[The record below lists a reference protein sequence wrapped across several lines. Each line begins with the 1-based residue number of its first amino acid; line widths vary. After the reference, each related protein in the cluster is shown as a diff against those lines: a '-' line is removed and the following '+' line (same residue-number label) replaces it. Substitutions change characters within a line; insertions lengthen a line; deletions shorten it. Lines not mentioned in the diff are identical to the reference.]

1 LLDES
6 LHRSRD
12 FFDRH
17 VQIDTMLVEQI
28 ADLAMSF
35 TGLLLPQYENMS
47 PTSLFPAQLGELALM
62 LWLMIKGAEPQ
73 PLGAAASSLAA
84 G

>member
-47 PTSLFPAQLGELALM
+47 PTSLFPPNSE
-62 LWLMIKGAEPQ
+62 GAEPQ